1 MTTKKSIESIESVG
15 SSESDSTDSLDSLDS
30 TDSLLDHDLDR
41 HFPKLLKFES
51 TPEMEGSELYAEI
64 RPEVERILNAVVS
77 EPRAVATGLS
87 HGTASM
93 WGNPVAT
100 ARGSDM
106 RALAWNIERGNVF
119 EGIVD
124 ALQNHELLKGKDV
137 LLLTELDYGMARS
150 GNRFVAR
157 EIAERLEMNYAFAP
171 VYIALQK
178 GSGVE
183 SESEGENTKSIHGL
197 ATFSKW
203 PMKNVHAV
211 PLPNG
216 KDKMWGKEKRLGYL
230 RALFADIEHP
240 AGTFRAVTV
249 HLDAHCSRAHRHR
262 QMKIILDH
270 LDTLSPLP
278 TLIGGDW
285 NTTTF
290 NAQSARRAIL
300 GYWRRVMMG
309 VKNVVTNHY
318 PHPDR
323 YFEKALFGELESR
336 GYEYRSLNESGAGTI
351 HYDVSSIEKNT
362 NLRDWVP
369 EWCFPFIFWAAN
381 RVGGR
386 VSGRLDWFAGKN
398 LEIAPGTSPRTVG
411 DLVDID
417 GIPLSDHDAITLDFV
432 LSGK

>member
-1 MTTKKSIESIESVG
+1 MIS
-15 SSESDSTDSLDSLDS
+15 SDSGSDPSV
-30 TDSLLDHDLDR
+30 LDHDLAK
-41 HFPKLLKFES
+41 HFPELLKFES
-51 TPEMEGSELYAEI
+51 TPGLEASDLYAEI
-64 RPEVERILNAVVS
+64 RPEVERILGAVVVSVQSARFIACPNS
-77 EPRAVATGLS
+77 EERDESRTLN
-87 HGTASM
+87 TI
-93 WGNPVAT
+93 T
-100 ARGSDM
+100 
-106 RALAWNIERGNVF
+106 ALAWNIERGNIF
-119 EGIVD
+119 EGIVG
-124 ALQNHELLKGKDV
+124 ALENHQHLKDKDV

-157 EIAERLEMNYAFAP
+157 EIAERLGLNYAFAP

-183 SESEGENTKSIHGL
+183 SESEDENTKSIHGL
-197 ATFSKW
+197 AMFSKW
-203 PMKNVHAV
+203 PIKNAHAI

-216 KDKMWGKEKRLGYL
+216 KDKMWGKEKRIGYL
-230 RALFADIEHP
+230 RALFADVEHP
-240 AGTFRAVTV
+240 AGGFRAVTV
-249 HLDAHCSRAHRHR
+249 HLDAHCSRAHRQM
-262 QMKIILDH
+262 QMKLILDH
-270 LDTLSPLP
+270 LDTLPKLP

-309 VKNVVTNHY
+309 VKNVVKNHY

-323 YFEKALFGELESR
+323 YFERGLFKMLEDR
-336 GYEYRSLNESGAGTI
+336 GYEYRSLNETGAGTI

-386 VSGRLDWFAGKN
+386 VSGRLDWFAGRGIVGSNAK
-398 LEIAPGTSPRTVG
+398 TVG
-411 DLVDID
+411 DLVDKQS
-417 GIPLSDHDAITLDFV
+417 IPLSDHDAITLDFV
-432 LSGK
+432 LSDK